1 MHSAFNYTQYVQS
14 KEISKNNYILYKKCT
29 DDRKSNISLRVN
41 EKKLMNQSGNK
52 YHRTARE
59 VRDWREEHKLDNTEN
74 SSVKNQQHLLKNHRS
89 SPINKMTNF

>member
-41 EKKLMNQSGNK
+41 EKKLMN
-52 YHRTARE
+52 
-59 VRDWREEHKLDNTEN
+59 
-74 SSVKNQQHLLKNHRS
+74 
-89 SPINKMTNF
+89 